1 MSPGSH
7 ITLATSTGPI
17 WLVLVVHVLGGSV
30 ALASGTIAVVVAKG
44 GRWHRMAGL
53 AFVVSMLVMAVFGT
67 VVGAYEMKMTG
78 VGGVLTAYL
87 VFTGLTTVRP
97 VAAVR
102 RPQQLVLMVVAL
114 LIAFFELTMGVVALG
129 KPHRAING
137 VPGGM
142 ILFMG
147 TIALLAAM
155 GDWRMIRA
163 GGITGARRL
172 ARHLWRMC
180 FALFIASG
188 SFFLGQMKFVP
199 ESVRSLP
206 LMFVLGLA
214 PLVVLLYWMWRVRL
228 RRSLRGLIV
237 SGARGVAT
245 SPSAL

>member
-7 ITLATSTGPI
+7 VTLAASTGPI
-17 WLVLVVHVLGGSV
+17 WLVLIVHVLGGSI
-30 ALASGTIAVVVAKG
+30 ALASGAVAIAAAKG
-44 GRWHRMAGL
+44 GRWHRSAGI
-53 AFVVSMLVMAVFGT
+53 AVVISMLVMAVFGT

-78 VGGVLTAYL
+78 VGGVLTAYV
-87 VFTGLTTVRP
+87 VFTGFSTVRP
-97 VAAVR
+97 VAGAGR
-102 RPQQLVLMVVAL
+102 AQQGVLMAVAF
-114 LIAFFELTMGVVALG
+114 LIALFELTMGVVAFG

-137 VPGGM
+137 VPAGM

-147 TIALLAAM
+147 TIALLAAA
-155 GDWRMIRA
+155 GDWRMLRA
-163 GGITGARRL
+163 GGIKGARRL

-199 ESVRSLP
+199 APVRSLP

-214 PLVVLLYWMWRVRL
+214 PLAVLLYWMWRVRL
-228 RRSLRGLIV
+228 RQSLRGLIV
-237 SGARGVAT
+237 SNARDVAT